1 MPLTALSNIG
11 HVIQLAIAPV
21 FLLTGVGALLNVL
34 ASRLGRAVDRRRV
47 LVSPGRSLETEVARL
62 AAAELQYIERR
73 VHWIYV
79 SVSLAVVSALLVC
92 VLIALAFIDAF
103 IAVDLARAVAILF
116 IASMFSLIGSLVAFL
131 REIFLGVTTV
141 RCPIR

>member
-1 MPLTALSNIG
+1 MAPTALSDIG

-47 LVSPGRSLETEVARL
+47 LVSPGRSLDEAVSKL
-62 AAAELQYIERR
+62 AYAELDYIERR
-73 VHWIYV
+73 VHWIYL
-79 SVSLAVVSALLVC
+79 SISLAVVCALFICL
-92 VLIALAFIDAF
+92 LIALAFIDAF
-103 IAVDLARAVAILF
+103 ITLDLAKIVAALF
-116 IASMFSLIGSLVAFL
+116 IASMAALIGSLGAFL